1 MNLEKTKELLRRLK
15 MKHTIDNLDR
25 LLEMAIKEQLTC
37 FEFLTRTL
45 AEEVDSRNSRAIATR
60 LRQAQFPYHATLE
73 DFNFNFQR
81 SVSKRQLQQLMDFQ
95 WIEKAY
101 NILFL
106 GPPGVGKTHLATALG
121 VQAVE
126 TGYRV
131 TFITME
137 ELIKALKTEDI
148 LAKSRQRLHRLR
160 SSDLVIIDEIGF
172 LPITKQEANMFFQ
185 VVSQLYENTAI
196 IITSNKGF
204 DEWPEF
210 IGDPVITTAIL
221 DRLIHNSELF
231 NMKGESYRLKNRNT
245 ILNS

>member
-1 MNLEKTKELLRRLK
+1 MSLKTTRELLGQLK
-15 MKHTIDNLDR
+15 MKHTIENLDQF
-25 LLEMAIKEQLTC
+25 LEVAIKEELTC
-37 FEFLTRTL
+37 LEFMERVL
-45 AEEVDSRNSRAIATR
+45 AGEVNFRNERALATR
-60 LRQAQFPYHATLE
+60 LRHAQFPYHATLE
-73 DFNFNFQR
+73 NFDFNFQG
-81 SVSKRQLQQLMDFQ
+81 SVSKRQIQQLLDFQ

-121 VQAVE
+121 IQAVE

-131 TFITME
+131 AFITME
-137 ELIKALKTEDI
+137 ELIRALKTEEI
-148 LAKSRQRLHRLR
+148 VTKSQQRLKRLR
-160 SSDLVIIDEIGF
+160 RSDLVIIDEIGF

-185 VVSQLYENTAI
+185 VVSQLYENTSI

-221 DRLIHNSELF
+221 DRLVHKSELF

-245 ILNS
+245 ILG

>member
-1 MNLEKTKELLRRLK
+1 MSLEATKELLRQLK
-15 MKHTIDNLDR
+15 MSHTIDNLDD
-25 LLEMAIKEQLTC
+25 LLETAIRDELTC
-37 FEFLTRTL
+37 IEFMKRALVG
-45 AEEVDSRNSRAIATR
+45 EVNFRNHKALATR
-60 LRQAQFPYHATLE
+60 LRYAQFPYQATLDDF
-73 DFNFNFQR
+73 DFNFQS
-81 SVSKRQLQQLMDFQ
+81 SVSKRQVQQLLDFQ

-121 VQAVE
+121 IQAVE

-131 TFITME
+131 SFITME

-148 LAKSRQRLHRLR
+148 VTKSQQRLKRLR
-160 SSDLVIIDEIGF
+160 RSDLVIVDEIGF

-185 VVSQLYENTAI
+185 VVSQLYENTSI

-221 DRLIHNSELF
+221 DRLVHKSELF
-231 NMKGESYRLKNRNT
+231 NMKGESYRLKNRTT
-245 ILNS
+245 ILG

>member
-1 MNLEKTKELLRRLK
+1 MSLETTKELLGQLK
-15 MKHTIDNLDR
+15 MNHTIDNLDH
-25 LLEMAIKEQLTC
+25 LLETAIKEELTC
-37 FEFLTRTL
+37 LEFMKRAL
-45 AEEVDSRNSRAIATR
+45 AGEVKFRNNKALVSR
-60 LRQAQFPYHATLE
+60 LRHAQFPYEATLADF
-73 DFNFNFQR
+73 DFNFQT
-81 SVSKRQLQQLMDFQ
+81 SVSKRQLQQLLEFQ

-121 VQAVE
+121 IQAAE
-126 TGYRV
+126 AGYRV
-131 TFITME
+131 VFITME
-137 ELIKALKTEDI
+137 DLIKVLKTEEI
-148 LAKSRQRLHRLR
+148 VNRSRQRLKRLQR
-160 SSDLVIIDEIGF
+160 SDLVIIDEIGF

-185 VVSQLYENTAI
+185 VVSQLYENTSI

-221 DRLIHNSELF
+221 DRLVHKSELF

-245 ILNS
+245 ILG

>member
-1 MNLEKTKELLRRLK
+1 MSLETTRKLLGQLK
-15 MKHTIDNLDR
+15 MKHTIDNLDQF
-25 LLEMAIKEQLTC
+25 LEAAIKEDLTC
-37 FEFLTRTL
+37 LEFMERVL
-45 AEEVDSRNSRAIATR
+45 AGEVRFRNEKALATR
-60 LRQAQFPYHATLE
+60 LRYAQFPYHATLE
-73 DFNFNFQR
+73 SFDFGFQS
-81 SVSKRQLQQLMDFQ
+81 SVSKRQVQQLLDFQ

-121 VQAVE
+121 IQAVE

-131 TFITME
+131 SFITME
-137 ELIKALKTEDI
+137 ELIKALKTEEI
-148 LAKSRQRLHRLR
+148 LTKSQQRLKRLR
-160 SSDLVIIDEIGF
+160 RSDLVIIDEIGF

-185 VVSQLYENTAI
+185 VVSQLYENTSI

-210 IGDPVITTAIL
+210 TGDPVITTAIL
-221 DRLIHNSELF
+221 DRLVHKSELF

-245 ILNS
+245 ILG